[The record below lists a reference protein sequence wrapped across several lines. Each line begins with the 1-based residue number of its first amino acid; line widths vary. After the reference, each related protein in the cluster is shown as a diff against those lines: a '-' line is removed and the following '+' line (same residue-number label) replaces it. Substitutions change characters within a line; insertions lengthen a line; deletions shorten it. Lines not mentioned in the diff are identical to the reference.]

1 MADPSYIDADG
12 VLTDGEAWVGLA
24 TTTLGADAAT
34 VTFTSPADGSSTSW
48 DQFMDLV
55 VVCYVASDVAAVDDL
70 MLTWLNGDTTT
81 SNYSYQTIVGD
92 GRSGGTVEATAS
104 AVGGRGIDTRR
115 CAGASATN
123 IFAAFVIN
131 LFDVNSGK
139 YKSAVARM
147 ANDINSAVEGSMTGM
162 ATTTW
167 KSQAPITSVV
177 FGMNGGDV
185 AAGSMFSLFG
195 VLPRMVA

>member
-1 MADPSYIDADG
+1 MADPSYIVDG
-12 VLTDGEAWVGLA
+12 VLTDSEAWVGIA

-34 VTFTSPADGSSTSW
+34 VTFTSADDGSSLDWS
-48 DQFMDLV
+48 QYMDLV
-55 VVCYVASDVAAVDDL
+55 VVCYVASDVVAVNDL

-92 GRSGGTVEATAS
+92 GRSGGTVEAGS
-104 AVGGRGIDTRR
+104 SLVGGRGIDTRR

-123 IFAAFVIN
+123 IFTAIVMN

-139 YKSAVARM
+139 YKSAVAKF
-147 ANDINSAVEGSMTGM
+147 ANDIDSAVEACSVGM
-162 ATTTW
+162 GTTTW
-167 KSQAPITSVV
+167 KSQAPIASIV
-177 FGMNGGDV
+177 FGMNGGDI
-185 AAGSMFSLFG
+185 ATGSMFSLFG

>member
-1 MADPSYIDADG
+1 MADPAYIVDG
-12 VLTDGEAWVGLA
+12 VLTDGEAWVGIG
-24 TTTLGADAAT
+24 TTTLGADATT
-34 VTFTSPADGSSTSW
+34 VTFTSTDDGQVGDFS
-48 DQFMDLV
+48 QYMDLV
-55 VVCYVASDVAAVDDL
+55 VVCYVASDVAAVDDF

-81 SNYSYQTIVGD
+81 TNYSYQTIVGD

-104 AVGGRGIDTRR
+104 TTGGRGIDTRR
-115 CAGASATN
+115 CAGASSTN

-139 YKSAVARM
+139 YKSAVATM
-147 ANDINSAVEGSMTGM
+147 ANDIDSAVEGSMAGM
-162 ATTTW
+162 GATTW
-167 KSQAPITSVV
+167 KSQAPITSIV

-185 AAGSMFSLFG
+185 ATGSMFSLFG